1 MYMYIICISLS
12 IISQISDIIEKYSVW
27 RCYDVGTRPFVLDII
42 IFVYLGLLQFVGII
56 LAFQTRKV
64 NITALN
70 DSKAIA
76 ILIYISSIVLVVIV
90 LITFIL
96 RSYINVSAAMFS
108 GGILVLATFFLVLI
122 FIPKVSDMSCY
133 NPYTYYTVATIFYEA
148 CKIQEPILSL
158 WS

>member
-1 MYMYIICISLS
+1 M
-12 IISQISDIIEKYSVW
+12 W
-27 RCYDVGTRPFVLDII
+27 RCYDVGTRPFILDII

-64 NITALN
+64 NISALN

-96 RSYINVSAAMFS
+96 RSYINVSAAVFS

-122 FIPKVSDMSCY
+122 FIPKVSNMNC
-133 NPYTYYTVATIFYEA
+133 YTYYTGCHNNIMRLVNFR
-148 CKIQEPILSL
+148 SL
-158 WS
+158 